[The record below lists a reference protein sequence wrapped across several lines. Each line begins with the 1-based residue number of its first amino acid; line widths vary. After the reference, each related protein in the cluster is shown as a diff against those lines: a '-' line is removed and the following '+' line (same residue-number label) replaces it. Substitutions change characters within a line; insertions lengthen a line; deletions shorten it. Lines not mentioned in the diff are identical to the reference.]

1 MKNTEWEAL
10 KAACN
15 ACTRCS
21 LHQTRTNVVFG
32 KGKENARVLFV
43 GEAPGE
49 QEDLSGMPFVGRAG
63 KLLDTLLDEA
73 GIPRED
79 IYIANILKC
88 RPPENRD
95 PLPAEEAACMEHLTA
110 QIRLLRPRAVVCLGR
125 IAAARLIKK
134 DFRITREHGIWFA
147 GNGYPITAIYHP
159 AFVLR
164 DPRKRGDVLADL
176 AIIRN
181 KLNEIL

>member
-1 MKNTEWEAL
+1 MNNEWESL
-10 KAACN
+10 KNACA
-15 ACTRCS
+15 ACTRCA
-21 LHQTRTNVVFG
+21 LHETRTNVVFG
-32 KGKENARVLFV
+32 KGSETAKILIV

-73 GIPRED
+73 GIDKAD

-95 PLPAEEAACMEHLTA
+95 PAPAEIALCTDYLEE
-110 QIRLLRPRAVVCLGR
+110 QIRLLNPRAIVCLGR

-134 DFRITREHGIWFA
+134 DFRISKEHGAWFMR
-147 GNGYPITAIYHP
+147 GETPITAIYHP
-159 AFVLR
+159 AYVLR
-164 DPRKRGDVLADL
+164 DPRKKGDVLADL
-176 AIIRN
+176 ALIRE
-181 KLNEIL
+181 KLKEL